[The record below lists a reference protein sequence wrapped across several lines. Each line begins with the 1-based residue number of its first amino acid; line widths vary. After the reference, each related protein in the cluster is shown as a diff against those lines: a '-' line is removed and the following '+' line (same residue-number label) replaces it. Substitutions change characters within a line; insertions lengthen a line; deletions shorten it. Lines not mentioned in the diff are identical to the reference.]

1 MLNYDECKKI
11 AEEKVK
17 DYGVELNK
25 SYMLNDDFVFDSDQ
39 ELMGVLPI
47 VVITRTGD
55 IQGLWPYINE
65 RHVSMDSMIEM

>member
-1 MLNYDECKKI
+1 MLNYNECKKI

-55 IQGLWPYINE
+55 IQGLWSYINE
-65 RHVSMDSMIEM
+65 RHTSMDSMIEM